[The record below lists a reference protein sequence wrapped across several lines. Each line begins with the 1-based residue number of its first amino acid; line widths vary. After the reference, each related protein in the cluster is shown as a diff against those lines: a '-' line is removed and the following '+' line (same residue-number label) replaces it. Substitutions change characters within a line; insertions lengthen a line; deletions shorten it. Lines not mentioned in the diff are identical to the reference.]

1 MAGRYMN
8 LAHAYSMMNDY
19 TNSTLF
25 LNKAEKLARK
35 SGDKSQLASCYS
47 LMGDLQF
54 KNDNQE
60 IGISYLKKSAELF
73 NILGAKAEEADV
85 LVSLS
90 NAELSANRI
99 EDALKNAGNAERLAR
114 NSGALKTVYNACD
127 CLSQI
132 WEKKGDIQK
141 SLFYMKKV
149 LYFKDSLFS
158 VEKNRAIEE
167 IGAGFSRTRLEN
179 ENQILAQSGKLQQ
192 QALRNRNIA
201 VFSLILCLLLSFVLI
216 RLIYKRHLDTKAM
229 AIREKAVKE
238 KEIEKL
244 SSDLL
249 SKERELTTKTL
260 LINQKNVL
268 LQKLI
273 GELDIL
279 KEDNGNT
286 TNKIG
291 QLQYELKQELSP
303 NAWKEFEVQFND
315 VHPGFQNR
323 LMERFPDLSPTERR
337 LCTFLRLD
345 MNTREIA
352 SLTGQTFKSLEV
364 ARTRIRKKLNLSHE
378 ENLTNFI
385 AVI

>member
-1 MAGRYMN
+1 M
-8 LAHAYSMMNDY
+8 
-19 TNSTLF
+19 
-25 LNKAEKLARK
+25 
-35 SGDKSQLASCYS
+35 
-47 LMGDLQF
+47 
-54 KNDNQE
+54 
-60 IGISYLKKSAELF
+60 
-73 NILGAKAEEADV
+73 
-85 LVSLS
+85 
-90 NAELSANRI
+90 
-99 EDALKNAGNAERLAR
+99 
-114 NSGALKTVYNACD
+114 
-127 CLSQI
+127 
-132 WEKKGDIQK
+132 
-141 SLFYMKKV
+141 
-149 LYFKDSLFS
+149 YFKDSLFS